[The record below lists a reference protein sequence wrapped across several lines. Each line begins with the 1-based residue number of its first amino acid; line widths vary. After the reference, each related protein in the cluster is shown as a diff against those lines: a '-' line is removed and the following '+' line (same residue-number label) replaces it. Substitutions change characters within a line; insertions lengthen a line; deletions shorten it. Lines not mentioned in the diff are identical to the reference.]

1 MKGILLM
8 LLLTTLVHSQETTQG
23 GAQYFV
29 YPGAEGVLHIKVQIW
44 GQVAKP
50 GMYLVPQTM
59 NVVGL
64 ISLAGGPGEN
74 ANLRGVSIVRTTP
87 VPDVLK
93 VNIGQYTSTACT
105 EFIPVLEAGDTVI
118 VPENLSHKFSRVV
131 SVVAQIAVIA
141 NVYYLLFRR

>member
-1 MKGILLM
+1 
-8 LLLTTLVHSQETTQG
+8 
-23 GAQYFV
+23 
-29 YPGAEGVLHIKVQIW
+29 
-44 GQVAKP
+44 
-50 GMYLVPQTM
+50 MYLVPQTM
-59 NVVGL
+59 DVVGL